1 MKQVELT
8 KENIPEV
15 FANLYNNES
24 NHDAA
29 QVIPKYCKEFE
40 KIDMELPKH
49 DFLIGNSLNVVDP
62 KKAKI
67 EEKFILYKSGRSY
80 NCFFFEHVN
89 TGERFANMKEAQNAY
104 PDSILVSPGG
114 YKFSHFKYCEKYDI
128 IICKRY
134 SFARQYNKEREI
146 DSIQL
151 YQHPEIAIVTRDKQ
165 FYVLNPE
172 SNWNPICK
180 STDYSSFPNN
190 NIYNEQKTNLVEEVK
205 KMFGQTIFNM
215 GANKFISISDPKAL
229 EEFGKYKAKLEI
241 KSGPAQEKINKLV
254 AKKLPD
260 ITINVP
266 ENYRSYNWEPYSTT
280 AIQKVEDGTC
290 VIRWVLKDPKTNE
303 VLDGFRIYV
312 EGKNL
317 YACKTDNKG
326 SFIRTTI
333 SNINFDNFY
342 SLEMLDINPDDL
354 KGTLLEYY
362 GSIIN
367 DIPKTI
373 RSLVLFAFIKEP
385 KLEQVFKLGLGP
397 VIYTEVGQYTFP
409 ISAFESIMGINYSA
423 RKEKNIFKYL
433 DLNSYTVNKIA
444 ALLKNNEKIELGK
457 AASRMLKS
465 IYGDGVVSLD
475 NVTIDR
481 FFEVFEKCDITVNF
495 NVPSTITNT
504 RLSLVAKNNPDLIKN
519 FEKMMIHMLE
529 QSLGYQKFRTYQDYI
544 LMVLRLDD
552 FRNFKINFDTYE
564 EIVEAHNAA
573 SAIYNLK
580 RYEYSRNAFKEQL
593 NKVKKLVYENKHDEF
608 CVVIPEEPGD
618 LAKEGLELHHCVKSY
633 IDRVADGRTNI
644 VFIRKKTDK
653 EKPFFTVEVS
663 NEKSIEQVHGFG
675 NRNAN
680 TEPGLETFIANWAK
694 EKELTIHGINKIR

>member
-1 MKQVELT
+1 MKQVKLT

-15 FANLYNNES
+15 FADLCNNAS
-24 NHDAA
+24 NHDAT

-49 DFLIGNSLNVVDP
+49 DFLIGNSLNVADP
-62 KKAKI
+62 EKAKI
-67 EEKFILYKSGRSY
+67 EEKFVLFKTGRHYS
-80 NCFFFEHVN
+80 CFFFEHTN
-89 TGERFANMKEAQNAY
+89 TGERFTNMKEAQDAY
-104 PDSILVSPGG
+104 PDSILVQPGG
-114 YKFSHFKYCEKYDI
+114 YKFSHFKYCEEYDVL
-128 IICKRY
+128 ICKRY
-134 SFARQYNKEREI
+134 SFARRYRDGKCS

-180 STDYSSFPNN
+180 TTDYSSFPDN

-215 GANKFISISDPKAL
+215 GANKFMSVSDPKAL

-266 ENYRSYNWEPYSTT
+266 EKYHSYNWEPYSTT

-303 VLDGFRIYV
+303 ILDGFRIYV

-397 VIYTEVGQYTFP
+397 VIYTEVGQYTLP
-409 ISAFESIMGINYSA
+409 ISAFESVMGICYSA

-433 DLNSYTVNKIA
+433 DLNSYTVNKIV
-444 ALLKNNEKIELGK
+444 ALLKDNEKAALGK

-475 NVTIDR
+475 NATIDR
-481 FFEVFEKCDITVNF
+481 FFEVFEKYNMTVNF
-495 NVPSTITNT
+495 NVPSTITNI
-504 RLSLVAKNNPDLIKN
+504 RLILMNKNNPDLVKN
-519 FEKMMIHMLE
+519 FEKMAIHMIDK
-529 QSLGYQKFRTYQDYI
+529 SFSYYNFRTYQDYI
-544 LMVLRLDD
+544 SMVSTLDD
-552 FRNFKINFDTYE
+552 FRNFKIIFDTHE
-564 EIVEAHNAA
+564 EIEEAHDAA

-580 RYEYSRNAFKEQL
+580 RYEYSRKAFKEQL
-593 NKVKKLVYENKHDEF
+593 NKVKKLVYENKEDEF

-618 LAKEGLELHHCVKSY
+618 LAKEGLELRHCVKSY
-633 IDRVADGRTNI
+633 IDRVANGNTNI

-680 TEPGLETFIANWAK
+680 TEPGLEKFITKWAE
-694 EKELTIHGINKIR
+694 EKKLLLHGINKIR